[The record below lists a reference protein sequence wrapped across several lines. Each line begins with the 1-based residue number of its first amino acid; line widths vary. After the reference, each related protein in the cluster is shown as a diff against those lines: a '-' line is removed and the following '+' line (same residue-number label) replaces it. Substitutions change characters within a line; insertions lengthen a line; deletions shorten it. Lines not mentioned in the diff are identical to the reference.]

1 MTNILYRYFPFI
13 TLLVVTIMGS
23 TNISLYG
30 KTLGE
35 LVTLQFIVIFA
46 FKLANPNAN
55 FGKGVL
61 LFIVSIIND
70 ALQGL
75 TLGTSGLLYFTIF
88 AVATFQAG
96 IKLRN
101 LFLSEWVA
109 FIFAVTC
116 CYIILYLI
124 ETIFY
129 LKGDMNKNYI
139 RTKDHYLQ
147 YFVRCFAAIPLYL
160 NHHIQYL
167 LLAKYIHL

>member
-1 MTNILYRYFPFI
+1 MSLKKWQIFYIDIFHLY
-13 TLLVVTIMGS
+13 LLGVTIMGS
-23 TNISLYG
+23 TNMSLYG

-55 FGKGVL
+55 FERSL

-75 TLGTSGLLYFTIF
+75 TLNIWIAYFTP

-129 LKGDMNKNYI
+129 ETTFIYTLRIKFCTVLAYPVFWVLIHKIFYRSLRILKKKSG
-139 RTKDHYLQ
+139 
-147 YFVRCFAAIPLYL
+147 
-160 NHHIQYL
+160 
-167 LLAKYIHL
+167 

>member
-23 TNISLYG
+23 TDISLYG

-129 LKGDMNKNYI
+129 ETAFPFTLYGLN
-139 RTKDHYLQ
+139 
-147 YFVRCFAAIPLYL
+147 FAFTV
-160 NHHIQYL
+160 
-167 LLAKYIHL
+167 LAYPVCWVLIHKIFYRNA

>member
-1 MTNILYRYFPFI
+1 MSIPY
-13 TLLVVTIMGS
+13 
-23 TNISLYG
+23 
-30 KTLGE
+30 
-35 LVTLQFIVIFA
+35 VIFA

-129 LKGDMNKNYI
+129 ETAFPFTLYGLN
-139 RTKDHYLQ
+139 
-147 YFVRCFAAIPLYL
+147 FAFTV
-160 NHHIQYL
+160 
-167 LLAKYIHL
+167 LAYPVCWVLIHKIFYRNA